1 MAILEKK
8 HDLTVFDFDIND
20 CNKIIEIYEEAI
32 NLEGMLKKI
41 RSAYYLYMRRKFKRK
56 TPEQLK
62 KSHDRIRKRAEKLL
76 HGLQNETDTH
86 FLNSLVSA
94 MAGTKSPTNIDDETY
109 KLLMKDA
116 FDNLRALETP
126 FTFTKTEF
134 EYLHTNTDS
143 KGRAFAENDF
153 VRDLSFILTKYF
165 EKHGGRIYDDYEED
179 HRGWKVLCIEYL
191 LNRVE
196 ISWTRGQISGAIGT
210 KKSQVK

>member
-1 MAILEKK
+1 
-8 HDLTVFDFDIND
+8 
-20 CNKIIEIYEEAI
+20 
-32 NLEGMLKKI
+32 
-41 RSAYYLYMRRKFKRK
+41 
-56 TPEQLK
+56 
-62 KSHDRIRKRAEKLL
+62 
-76 HGLQNETDTH
+76 
-86 FLNSLVSA
+86 

-126 FTFTKTEF
+126 LKWLTKNLALCTKTEF